1 MAGSW
6 GRGLQELPWGVGGGV
21 SALLGTQVAH
31 RTWGSF
37 SELWR
42 PLLPLLWGAGPVAQS
57 PGCPPTT
64 AMPGSVPAVAS
75 GHRSLFPGCPS
86 HRRTF
91 AKPAA
96 L

>member
-6 GRGLQELPWGVGGGV
+6 GRGLQELLQEVGGGV

-31 RTWGSF
+31 RTSGSF
-37 SELWR
+37 SELWK
-42 PLLPLLWGAGPVAQS
+42 PVLLLLRGASPVAQS

-75 GHRSLFPGCPS
+75 GHRSLFPVCPS
-86 HRRTF
+86 RWGTF